1 MTDDPTRPAGRRD
14 EVLRIL
20 RDAAEPLGIAEI
32 AERIAAHPNTVRFH
46 LDKLVAAG
54 RVERGRSDRRTP
66 GRPAQVFRAARG
78 MDPAGPR
85 HYRTLAAVLARGLA
99 AAPDARDRAV
109 EAGRAWGLGTAD
121 DQGEDPRDDVERL
134 TSLLD
139 DLGFAPERRDADRI
153 GLRHCPFLEL
163 AETDAQVVCQV
174 HLGLMRGALERW
186 RSPVTVDRLEPFA
199 EPGLCLAVT
208 APAAP

>member
-1 MTDDPTRPAGRRD
+1 MADDARRGRRD
-14 EVLRIL
+14 AVLRIL
-20 RDAAEPLGIAEI
+20 KDAPEPLGIAEI

-54 RVERGRSDRRTP
+54 RVERARSGRRVP
-66 GRPAQVFRAARG
+66 GRPAQVFRAVRG

-85 HYRTLAAVLARGLA
+85 HYRLLADALAHGLA

-109 EAGRAWGLGTAD
+109 EAGRAWGLRSAAD
-121 DQGEDPRDDVERL
+121 APAASADDVERL

-139 DLGFAPERRDADRI
+139 DLGFAPERRDEARI

-163 AETDAQVVCQV
+163 AESDSPVVCDV

-186 RSPVTVDRLEPFA
+186 ESPVTVDRLEAFA

-208 APAAP
+208 APRARP